1 MVLATDASI
10 PRERLCRESEARL
23 TSSEATGP
31 SDRPVSPGNSPSAA
45 PAPHP
50 ASGSSRPVRTF
61 AILLLL
67 LGAAYTTYIV
77 VRSTV
82 SHNRGEQHPA
92 VGRDLFFINL
102 RGVDDNRPVSLSDLK
117 GGVTLLNFWGTW
129 CPPCREELPRLQTL
143 AERFAPQDDFRLLAI
158 SYPQESGAD
167 NVALAADT
175 RDYLTDNG
183 LKLPAYLDSEGQTR
197 SAIDLVVPLA
207 GYPTTIILD
216 RNNRVRGVWM
226 GYQRGYEQEMEAL
239 VGKLL
244 AEPLQIAMPEITIT
258 GNEYLVPI
266 EDDESP
272 P

>member
-1 MVLATDASI
+1 M
-10 PRERLCRESEARL
+10 
-23 TSSEATGP
+23 TSSEASGP
-31 SDRPVSPGNSPSAA
+31 SDGRVSPGHMASAA
-45 PAPHP
+45 PAPLP
-50 ASGSSRPVRTF
+50 ASSGSRPVRTL

-67 LGAAYTTYIV
+67 LGAAYTTYVV
-77 VRSTV
+77 VRSVV

-92 VGRDLFFINL
+92 VGREPFFINL
-102 RGVDDNRPVSLSDLK
+102 RGVDDNRSVSLADLK

-143 AERFAPQDDFRLLAI
+143 AERFAEQEDFRLLAI
-158 SYPQESGAD
+158 TYPQTAGTD
-167 NVALAADT
+167 DVALAAET
-175 RDYLTDNG
+175 RSYLADAG
-183 LKLPAYLDSEGQTR
+183 LQLSAYLDRGGQTQ

-216 RNNRVRGVWM
+216 RNNRVRGVWT
-226 GYQRGYEQEMEAL
+226 GYKRGYEQEMEAL
-239 VGKLL
+239 VEKLL
-244 AEPLQIAMPEITIT
+244 EEPFQIVLPEITIT